1 MTLPLMEVPA
11 PHVTILYGTRSKIQ
25 IPVYRNQR
33 TRMFDVNACVQIS
46 SPLKK
51 VGKRDLPYF
60 FRGVGVFSRR
70 ASSLFEGYIVKSR
83 RARRCRA
90 RFALLAQIG
99 ELAMLRVS
107 TKAIDQFY
115 IVQKK

>member
-1 MTLPLMEVPA
+1 MTLPLMEVLA

-51 VGKRDLPYF
+51 VGKRDLPIF
-60 FRGVGVFSRR
+60 
-70 ASSLFEGYIVKSR
+70 L
-83 RARRCRA
+83 
-90 RFALLAQIG
+90 G
-99 ELAMLRVS
+99 ELVS
-107 TKAIDQFY
+107 LAGQQALYLKDIS
-115 IVQKK
+115 